1 MKEEKGVYKNKEQ
14 LLFIAKTTENNKN
27 RIIKLDKKIDELIN
41 RIHSKID
48 AQNIEKIKNKHNL
61 K

>member
-14 LLFIAKTTENNKN
+14 LLFIAKTTEDNKN
-27 RIIKLDKKIDELIN
+27 RIIKLDKKIDDLIN